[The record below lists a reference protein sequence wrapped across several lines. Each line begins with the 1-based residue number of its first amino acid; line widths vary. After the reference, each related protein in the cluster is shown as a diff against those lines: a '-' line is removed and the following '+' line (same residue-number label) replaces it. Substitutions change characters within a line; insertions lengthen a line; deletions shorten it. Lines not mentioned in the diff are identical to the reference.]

1 MSPAADIVVA
11 GGGHNSLITAAY
23 LAKAGYE
30 VLVLDARPVAGGAAA
45 TEELT
50 VPGYRFD
57 SCSTGHTLIQ
67 PNPVLRDDELGLK
80 AEYGLE
86 YLSPDPVAHVVF
98 PDGESFTHWL
108 DLERTCEEIARFSLR
123 DADAYRRGL
132 REFAEIREP
141 LGRYRFNPIG
151 HVAPLDELLREQP
164 RWVRRIAMSA
174 WDVVR
179 RQYEDPHVQAY
190 MLWQAFQT
198 AQAVDSPGS
207 GLLAYS
213 IVAGRQA
220 QSWTLPRG
228 GSGELPRALLDFLA
242 DHGATV
248 LTGRRV
254 VELVLE
260 NGRCTGV
267 VTDDG
272 EAFHARHAVVSTI
285 HVKSLVD
292 MAPAGAWGDDFLEG
306 VETYDPGISMVAQYY
321 ATTEPPQFVAAGGGT
336 QAAVSAGVVGWPDD
350 VLQAGR
356 DVREGRLLHA
366 RWLLVATPTLVDP
379 SRAPG
384 GGHTVKLLS
393 MAPWDPGEGPEQWE
407 TLKHE
412 VADEN
417 FEAMRRAAPNMTR
430 DVVLGELVKSPVDV
444 ERHNA
449 HMWHGTIHGGDRSY
463 ANDGAR
469 RPVPGWASHRMP
481 IPGLYQ
487 TGATTHP
494 GGSVTGGP
502 GRNAAIVLLE
512 DLGRDPREVMGAAVQ
527 RAPAT

>member
-1 MSPAADIVVA
+1 VSAVVDIVVA

-30 VLVLDARPVAGGAAA
+30 VLVLDARPIAGGAAA

-50 VPGYRFD
+50 LPGYRFD

-80 AEYGLE
+80 SEYGLE
-86 YLSPDPVAHVVF
+86 YINPDPVAHVVF

-108 DLERTCEEIARFSLR
+108 DLDRTCEEIARFSPH
-123 DADAYRRGL
+123 DADAYRHGL

-151 HVAPLDELLREQP
+151 HVPRLDELLSDKP
-164 RWVRRIAMSA
+164 RWLRRIAMSA

-179 RQYEDPHVQAY
+179 REYEDPHVQAY

-228 GSGELPRALLDFLA
+228 GSGELPRALLAVLT

-248 LTGRRV
+248 LTDKRV
-254 VELVLE
+254 VELELE
-260 NGRCTGV
+260 NDRCVGV

-272 EAFHARHAVVSTI
+272 ETYRARHAVVSTI
-285 HVKSLVD
+285 HVKSLVE
-292 MAPAGAWGDDFLEG
+292 MAPADAWGEDFLYG
-306 VETYDPGISMVAQYY
+306 IDTFDPGISVLAQYY
-321 ATTEPPQFVAAGGGT
+321 ATKEPPRFVAPGGT
-336 QAAVSAGVVGWPDD
+336 QAAVSAGVVGWPED
-350 VLQAGR
+350 VLAAGR

-366 RWLLVATPTLVDP
+366 RWLLIATPSLVDP
-379 SRAPG
+379 SRAPE

-393 MAPWDPGEGPEQWE
+393 MAPWNPGEGPEQWE
-407 TLKHE
+407 ALKHE
-412 VADEN
+412 VADEH

-430 DVVLGELVKSPVDV
+430 ETVLGELVKSPVDV

-449 HMWHGTIHGGDRSY
+449 HMWHGTIHGGDRGY

-481 IPGLYQ
+481 IAGLYQ

-502 GRNAAIVLLE
+502 GRNAAIVMLE
-512 DLGRDPREVMGAAVQ
+512 DLGHDAREIMGAAVQ
-527 RAPAT
+527 RRLLA

>member
-1 MSPAADIVVA
+1 MSTVADIVVA

-30 VLVLDARPVAGGAAA
+30 VLVLDARPIAGGAAA
-45 TEELT
+45 TEELAL
-50 VPGYRFD
+50 PGYLFD

-67 PNPVLRDDELGLK
+67 PNPLLRDDELGLK
-80 AEYGLE
+80 SEYGLE
-86 YLSPDPVAHVVF
+86 YVNPDPVAHVVF

-108 DLERTCEEIARFSLR
+108 DLERTCEEIARFSPR

-132 REFAEIREP
+132 REFAEIRGP

-151 HVAPLDELLREQP
+151 HVPPLDELLREQP
-164 RWVRRIAMSA
+164 RWLRRIATSA

-179 RQYEDPHVQAY
+179 RQYEDAHVQAY

-220 QSWTLPRG
+220 QSWTLPLG
-228 GSGELPRALLDFLA
+228 GSGELPRALLAFLA

-248 LTGRRV
+248 LTGKRV
-254 VELVLE
+254 VELALE
-260 NGRCTGV
+260 NGRCAGV

-272 EAFHARHAVVSTI
+272 ETYLARHAVVSTI
-285 HVKSLVD
+285 HVKSLVE
-292 MAPAGAWGDDFLEG
+292 MAPADAWGDDFLDG
-306 VETYDPGISMVAQYY
+306 VETYDPGISMLAQYY
-321 ATTEPPQFVAAGGGT
+321 ATTEPPQFVAPGGT
-336 QAAVSAGVVGWPDD
+336 QTAVSAGVVAWAED
-350 VLQAGR
+350 VLAAGR

-366 RWLLVATPTLVDP
+366 RWLLIATPTLVDP
-379 SRAPG
+379 SRAPE

-393 MAPWDPGEGPEQWE
+393 MAPWNPGEGPEQWE

-412 VADEN
+412 VAAEN

-430 DVVLGELVKSPVDV
+430 ETVLAELVKSPVDV

-449 HMWHGTIHGGDRSY
+449 HMWHGTIHGGDRGY
-463 ANDGAR
+463 ANEGAR
-469 RPVPGWASHRMP
+469 RPVPGWATHRMP

-502 GRNAAIVLLE
+502 GRNAAVVMLE
-512 DLGRDPREVMGAAVQ
+512 DLGHDAREIMGAAVQ
-527 RAPAT
+527 RA